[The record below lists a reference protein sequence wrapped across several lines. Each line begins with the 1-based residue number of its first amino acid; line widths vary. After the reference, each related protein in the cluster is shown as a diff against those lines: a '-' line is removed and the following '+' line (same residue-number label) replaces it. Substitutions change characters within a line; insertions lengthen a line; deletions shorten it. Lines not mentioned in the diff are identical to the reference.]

1 MADTERNGRIFF
13 LVEKDGDS
21 ALCLTPLRLKK
32 SNIFAVRV
40 ALYSRSSPEAQA
52 VNGHSGIFKG
62 RDYAGN
68 SVIAYLHAVPN
79 TPWFIAAK
87 LNEREITGAAYYR
100 GGVVVLLI
108 LLLIIASVSATAYA
122 FRHRQAVTYRE
133 LYRAEVERSAIQG
146 EFRATLYSMGDAVIT
161 TDVKGSIRQMNP
173 VAELLTGWSE
183 AEAVS
188 KRLVDV
194 CHILNEDTGDEVES
208 PADRVLHDGV
218 VIGLANHTVLVSR
231 NGARYPIADS
241 GAPIHD
247 DKGNVI
253 GVVLIFRDQTKEREA
268 ERALRESE
276 LRLKQSERVT
286 RVGHYIFD
294 TRTGE
299 WSSSEMLDEL
309 FGIDDKF
316 KRTVDGWLDL
326 VHQDDREAMRSYFA
340 NDVLTNKKEFD
351 REYRI
356 RRKYDGKELWVH
368 GLGTLEFD
376 DSGTPLKM
384 FGTIQD
390 ITEWKRAEEALHKS
404 EGMLK
409 DVIDT
414 VPVRVFWKDKESNYV
429 GCNLPFA
436 IDSGFNSPD
445 EIKGKNDFQMGWRDQ
460 AERYRADDREIIRT
474 GKGKLNFEEPRVFPD
489 GVHWLRASK
498 VPLRDPEGE
507 VIGVLGSYED
517 ITGRRREREELR
529 QSEEKFRGLV
539 EGSSAAIWIHDGSHI
554 LYANPAALEMTGY
567 TFEEISRLSV
577 AEIVH
582 PEFRD
587 FVMKRSSERLN
598 GDNVS
603 KHYEFQILTKSGNA
617 IWIDF
622 SGGGIEYEGKPA
634 IIASAYDITER
645 KKLEE
650 HLAQVQKM
658 EGIGRLAGG
667 VAHDYNNMLG
677 VIMGYAELINRKI

>member
-1 MADTERNGRIFF
+1 M
-13 LVEKDGDS
+13 EKDGDS

-194 CHILNEDTGDEVES
+194 FHILNEDTGDEVES